1 MSDMK
6 AKIAAIDDLIDVCED
21 AIARPGKQKRMAKK
35 ETESPK
41 ADEKAAAKDLISDM
55 DASDLMKLYEK
66 LG

>member
-1 MSDMK
+1 MDGMK

-35 ETESPK
+35 AEPK
-41 ADEKAAAKDLISDM
+41 ADENAKAKELISDM